1 LCDGSNGVV
10 GLDCLSAWNYPKKT
24 VGRPHTPM
32 NDAYM
37 AGAPR
42 YASRVQQDDTVE
54 AKNDTTEEDDTAPE
68 PVLPT
73 CVAGDAK
80 MVPGV
85 DCIKKKP
92 AKMCP
97 GNMAPTLPEGEE
109 QTCVIWANCE

>member
-42 YASRVQQDDTVE
+42 YASRAQQDDAVE
-54 AKNDTTEEDDTAPE
+54 AKNTTTEEDDTAAE
-68 PVLPT
+68 PKLPS
-73 CVAGDAK
+73 CVAGDKK
-80 MVPGV
+80 MVAGV
-85 DCIKKKP
+85 DCVKRK
-92 AKMCP
+92 AGKMCP
-97 GNMAPTLPEGEE
+97 GN
-109 QTCVIWANCE
+109 